1 MRSSIANYDSILTA
15 TDSNVINRTDYFA
28 QGTMVS
34 DREVLMSERNYTV
47 SSDSG
52 IILLLLV
59 CLGIIASIF
68 HNSRPFIVDT
78 WKQFFKKERK
88 YSVKG
93 VITKNFWVDSMWQ
106 IFIASFTLSLSL
118 FDYLAQHTS
127 FSSVTGIPYWV
138 VIVLILLLVLFFIAK
153 LYLYM
158 LVNWVFFPS
167 YDMRS
172 SWTSSYVYLTA
183 LSVYPCYV
191 IILFQLFSNIPPIIV
206 AICYILLTI
215 LYEIA
220 LIFKLFIN
228 FKVKKSAACL
238 IFLYLCSVEIVPTIF
253 LWRFLQWASK
263 VFLEV
268 NDLY

>member
-118 FDYLAQHTS
+118 FDYLAQHTF

-158 LVNWVFFPS
+158 LVNWVFHDRTDHVKENAFGCLF
-167 YDMRS
+167 R
-172 SWTSSYVYLTA
+172 YV
-183 LSVYPCYV
+183 P
-191 IILFQLFSNIPPIIV
+191 
-206 AICYILLTI
+206 
-215 LYEIA
+215 
-220 LIFKLFIN
+220 
-228 FKVKKSAACL
+228 
-238 IFLYLCSVEIVPTIF
+238 
-253 LWRFLQWASK
+253 
-263 VFLEV
+263 
-268 NDLY
+268 

>member
-183 LSVYPCYV
+183 LSVYPCYA

-206 AICYILLTI
+206 VICYILLTI

-263 VFLEV
+263 IFLEV